1 MTSPLPLI
9 YSVSLKVIWNLTKF
23 LSLLD
28 NKKLKEKRKKQ
39 QHIIVKESDNEIIHT
54 KKQWDQVHL

>member
-28 NKKLKEKRKKQ
+28 NKKLKERKKK
-39 QHIIVKESDNEIIHT
+39 HIIAKESDTEIIHT
-54 KKQWDQVHL
+54 KKQWDQAHL

>member
-28 NKKLKEKRKKQ
+28 KKELKEKKKN
-39 QHIIVKESDNEIIHT
+39 IIVKESDTEIIHT